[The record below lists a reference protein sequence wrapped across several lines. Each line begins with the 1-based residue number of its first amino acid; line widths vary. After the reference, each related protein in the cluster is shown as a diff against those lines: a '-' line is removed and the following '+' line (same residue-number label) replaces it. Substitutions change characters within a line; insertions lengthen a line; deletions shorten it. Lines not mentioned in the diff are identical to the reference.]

1 MGKCVFVTTEA
12 FWLGDEVRRGGQ
24 WSYRV
29 WLLCRE
35 ELELELLP
43 LLLELQLL
51 LVTS

>member
-1 MGKCVFVTTEA
+1 M
-12 FWLGDEVRRGGQ
+12 GDEVRRGGQ

-35 ELELELLP
+35 ELELLLLL

-51 LVTS
+51 LVAS